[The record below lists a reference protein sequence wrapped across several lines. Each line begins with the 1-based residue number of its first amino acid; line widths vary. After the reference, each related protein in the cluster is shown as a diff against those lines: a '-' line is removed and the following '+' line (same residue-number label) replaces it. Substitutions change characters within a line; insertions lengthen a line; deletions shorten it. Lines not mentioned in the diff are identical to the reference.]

1 MGAIIKLPGFSIS
14 VILPGTTIITK
25 TACMVIMVALP
36 FALFAS
42 AGRGYMLPIG
52 VAVLTLMMTNL
63 LAIAGWGGLF
73 PWAVPG
79 LFAQG
84 KEILQPISFW
94 IVFITGLAGMAA
106 TYLWWMY
113 SDQSR

>member
-1 MGAIIKLPGFSIS
+1 MAII
-14 VILPGTTIITK
+14 V
-25 TACMVIMVALP
+25 VLP

-42 AGRGYMLPIG
+42 IGRGYMLPIG
-52 VAVLTLMMTNL
+52 VAVVTLMLTNL
-63 LAIAGWGGLF
+63 LAIAGWGELF

-84 KEILQPISFW
+84 KEILPPISFW
-94 IVFITGLAGMAA
+94 IVIVTGLAGMTT

-113 SDQSR
+113 SDQTR